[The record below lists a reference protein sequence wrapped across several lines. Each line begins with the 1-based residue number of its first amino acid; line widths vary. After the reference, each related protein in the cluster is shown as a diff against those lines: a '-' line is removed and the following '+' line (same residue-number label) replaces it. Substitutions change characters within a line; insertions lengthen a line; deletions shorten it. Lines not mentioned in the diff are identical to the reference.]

1 MSKEVEKEKYEE
13 ETRWRR
19 KIMRWRRRIMR
30 WRHTRWRRRMMRW
43 RRGGE
48 RE

>member
-30 WRHTRWRRRMMRW
+30 WIGDIL
-43 RRGGE
+43 GGE
-48 RE
+48 GE